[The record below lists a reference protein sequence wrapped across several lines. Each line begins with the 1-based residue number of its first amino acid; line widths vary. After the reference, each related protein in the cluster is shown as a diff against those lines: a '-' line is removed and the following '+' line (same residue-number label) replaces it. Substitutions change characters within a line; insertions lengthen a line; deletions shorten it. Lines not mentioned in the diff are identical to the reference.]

1 MKQIVIIGGESTGK
15 TTLANALSVH
25 YGATWIPEFART
37 YLTNL
42 NRPYEEKDLLNIAQG
57 QVQAM
62 KDSQAIPTEI
72 VFYDTDLRVIQVWS
86 EDKYQRCDAFILKQI
101 AQTKIDAFIITS
113 PDIEWTF
120 DPLREHPLP
129 SQRTYFFTWY
139 LELVLS
145 SQIPFC
151 VVKGSHDQRMQQ
163 ACLFLESITEPR

>member
-15 TTLANALSVH
+15 TTLANALSAH
-25 YGATWIPEFART
+25 YAATWIPEFART

-42 NRPYEEKDLLNIAQG
+42 KRPYEEKDLLNIAQG

-62 KDSQAIPTEI
+62 RDSHAMPSEF

-101 AQTKIDAFIITS
+101 ALTKVDAFIITS

-151 VVKGSHDQRMQQ
+151 VVKGRHEHRMQQ